1 MMVDVNKQQMID
13 NQSYVKHILIN
24 VAGEDNLVDV
34 ETDYSYNRPQPVRQ
48 QHKHS
53 ALLLSSAQRKN

>member
-1 MMVDVNKQQMID
+1 MW
-13 NQSYVKHILIN
+13 STSFN

-48 QHKHS
+48 QHKHF
-53 ALLLSSAQRKN
+53 ALLLSNAQRKK